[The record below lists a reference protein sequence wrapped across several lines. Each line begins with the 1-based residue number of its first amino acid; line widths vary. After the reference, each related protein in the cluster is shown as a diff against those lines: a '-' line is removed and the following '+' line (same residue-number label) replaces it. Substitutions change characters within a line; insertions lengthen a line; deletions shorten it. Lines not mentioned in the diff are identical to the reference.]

1 MWHIVAVILAIL
13 LYLLYLGLAIFVGQY
28 LVPLGAV
35 AYALGA
41 TWHCGR
47 TVWDVLLAGKPFLGN
62 SFTGKDFNDVPIG
75 PEPAYRHYFFYK
87 ALRDYEQVLC
97 QSWDEMNK
105 FTVRLIETGKKCFEE
120 DSALFTWPW
129 GVIYFLAM
137 AGGMALAAIVGLL
150 FALMLGAVLVLC
162 AGMTLA
168 LAGLLRLVEY
178 AWMSWNR
185 IFLACPHAEC
195 YRKMTIPI
203 YQCPD
208 CGSKHNHL
216 LPGFYG
222 LARRRCQCNASLATL
237 FLFGRNQLP
246 SECPHCHRPLNEAI
260 GLVRNLHIP
269 LVGGPSAGKTSF
281 LMASMSDLYQRY
293 LDNNVELSFPEKKD
307 QALFERCHRDFAH
320 GHSVAKTVAESPDAF
335 LVKVGTSSGN
345 RGLLYVYDAAGE
357 LYQQTETLRR
367 AEYYSYTHGVLFLVD
382 PFSLPQVK
390 SDFDSELR
398 VAANQVKP
406 CIEEPQEVYARMI
419 STFQQHPGMKN
430 GLSKIPCAIIVSK
443 SDAFGLD
450 GMIQSTVPPA
460 IVPPSSRLAAIR
472 GSISAKT
479 EDQESAAV
487 RQWLDDHG
495 GGNLVRSV
503 EKDFQQVRYF
513 YCSALGRLPDGHLA
527 AFKPDKVLEPLAWLL
542 EQYRLRLNQEG
553 SRPANVKAMR
563 SRTIFAVTPVRRGAQ
578 KNYNQTLVFTLW
590 IAGISGLLWWGW
602 KALEDGWPWLN

>member
-1 MWHIVAVILAIL
+1 MLQIAAAILAVF
-13 LYLLYLGLAIFVGQY
+13 LYLLYIGLAIFAAQY

-35 AYALGA
+35 AYALG
-41 TWHCGR
+41 TVWHCGR
-47 TVWDVLLAGKPFLGN
+47 SVWDVLLAGKTFLGN
-62 SFTGKDFNDVPIG
+62 SFTGKDFDDVPIG

-87 ALRDYEQVLC
+87 AFRDYEQVLC
-97 QSWDEMNK
+97 QSWDEMK
-105 FTVRLIETGKKCFEE
+105 EFTLRLIETGKKCFDE
-120 DSALFTWPW
+120 DSVLFTWPW

-137 AGGMALAAIVGLL
+137 AGGMAAAVLVGLL

-162 AGMTLA
+162 AGITLA

-178 AWMSWNR
+178 GWMSWNR

-195 YRKMTIPI
+195 YRKMAIPI

-208 CGSKHNHL
+208 CGSKHSRL

-222 LARRRCQCNASLATL
+222 LARRRCQCNTSLVTL

-281 LMASMSDLYQRY
+281 LMASMSDLYQRC
-293 LDNNVELSFPEKKD
+293 LDKKVELSFPEKKD
-307 QALFERCHRDFAH
+307 QALFERCHREFAH
-320 GHSVAKTVAESPDAF
+320 GHSVDKTVAETPDAF
-335 LVKVGTSSGN
+335 LVEVGTPSGN

-367 AEYYSYTHGVLFLVD
+367 AEYYSYTHGVLFLLD
-382 PFSLPQVK
+382 PFSLPEVR

-406 CIEEPQEVYARMI
+406 CVEEPQEVYARMI
-419 STFQQHPGMKN
+419 STFQQHPGWKN
-430 GLSKIPCAIIVSK
+430 GLSKIPCAIVVSK
-443 SDAFGLD
+443 SDAFRLD
-450 GMIQSTVPPA
+450 ERIQATAPA
-460 IVPPSSRLAAIR
+460 IVPPSSRLAAMR
-472 GSISAKT
+472 EAISAKAQ
-479 EDQESAAV
+479 DPESAAV
-487 RQWLDDHG
+487 QQWLQENG

-513 YCSALGRLPDGHLA
+513 YCSALGRLPDGRPS
-527 AFKPDKVLEPLAWLL
+527 AFKPDKVLEPLTWLL
-542 EQYRLRLNQEG
+542 EQYRLRLNQAG
-553 SRPANVKAMR
+553 WHSTSAKPPR
-563 SRTIFAVTPVRRGAQ
+563 SRAIFATTPARRSVE
-578 KNYNQTLVFTLW
+578 KNYNRMLVFTLW
-590 IAGISGLLWWGW
+590 IAGLLGFAWWGW
-602 KALEDGWPWLN
+602 KALE